1 MSRLVVLALLSSMAG
16 CGDDPVAYSETISI
30 RLSGIKNGDIAN
42 GQASEDKNINSE
54 VGNPYAAFLKNARER
69 LGRDPGLIEIVSATV
84 RVHADSKNI
93 SSLDVVFADMELFMA
108 DSATTIPFAHRATIS
123 GSSLGFPID
132 DDVDYE
138 PIAASMLGG
147 DFKVGARG
155 ATVALPPDDFDLKLT
170 LDLEFEAFE

>member
-1 MSRLVVLALLSSMAG
+1 MSRLIVLALILSTAS

-30 RLSGIKNGDIAN
+30 RLSGIKHGDIAN

-54 VGNPYAAFLKNARER
+54 EGNPYAAFLKTARGR
-69 LGRDPGLIEIVSATV
+69 LGRDPGLVEIVSATV
-84 RVHADSKNI
+84 RVHSDSKNI
-93 SSLDVVFADMELFMA
+93 SSLEAVFADMELFMA
-108 DSATTIPFAHRATIS
+108 DSATTIPFAHRTTVS
-123 GSSLGFPID
+123 GTSLAFPID

-138 PIAASMLGG
+138 PIAASMLDG

-155 ATVALPPDDFDLKLT
+155 ATVAAPPDDFELKLT

>member
-1 MSRLVVLALLSSMAG
+1 MSRFIMLALLISTAG

-30 RLSGIKNGDIAN
+30 RLSGLKNGDIAN

-54 VGNPYAAFLKNARER
+54 EGNPYAAFLKTARSR

-93 SSLDVVFADMELFMA
+93 SSLDAVFADMELFMS
-108 DSATTIPFAHRATIS
+108 DSATTIPFAHRNTIS
-123 GSSLGFPID
+123 GSSLEFPID
-132 DDVDYE
+132 EDINYE
-138 PIAASMLGG
+138 PIMESMLGG

-155 ATVALPPDDFDLKLT
+155 ATVALPPDDFELKLT